1 MMVHPKF
8 LNSVEWDELIYPGPE
23 VIRSYDDF
31 RVYQRWMSDKMV
43 EVPAALF
50 GAEMGLGKTASA
62 LKAIR
67 TLLDSGE
74 TRHWLIVAP
83 LRVAELTWPEEI
95 ATWDFARDIP
105 YRVVTGTEA
114 ERKAALRLKGR
125 KITIINR
132 ENLRWLL
139 EMHGPKGW
147 PYEGLVYD
155 EASRL
160 KAARMRGQ
168 PKVDPETGEVI
179 RKGRLT
185 GFGVI
190 NRVRGLTR
198 RVIEL
203 SGTPTPNGL
212 IDLYG
217 PIYVIDK
224 GDRLGTSKTQ
234 FEDRWFSF
242 NKYTYEKKIREGAEG
257 EIMDRVGDVFFSLKE
272 ADYLDLP
279 PMVIR
284 DHKVRLSNKEMDT
297 YHEMQR
303 EFAIEVVNR
312 WDEPEVIEAVNNGV
326 LCGKLLQLANGSIYS
341 EDGSAVPFH
350 DHKLK
355 VLEGIFAEAMGKP
368 VLVAYSFQFDR
379 DAILKKFGKKAK
391 LFDGST
397 QMMRDWNAGKIPMM
411 VMHPASAGHGLNFQ
425 RGGNIAVWYGLTWSL
440 ELYLQFIKRLHRSG
454 QKESHV
460 FLHRILAAGTADY
473 DVLDKLTEKGATQ
486 SRIMDAVRVILE
498 AAA

>member
-1 MMVHPKF
+1 MSVHPKF
-8 LNSVEWDELIYPGPE
+8 LNSVELDELIWPGPE
-23 VIRSYDDF
+23 VIRSYRDF
-31 RVYQRWMSDKMV
+31 RPYQKWMAGKMI
-43 EVPAALF
+43 EEPAVLV
-50 GAEMGLGKTASA
+50 GAEMGLGKTAA
-62 LKAIR
+62 TLYAIKNLLKK
-67 TLLDSGE
+67 GE
-74 TRHWLIVAP
+74 VRHVLIVAP

-105 YRVVTGTEA
+105 YRVVTGTDEQ
-114 ERKAALRLKGR
+114 RRAALRLKGR

-147 PYEGLVYD
+147 PYDALVYD

-160 KAARMRGQ
+160 KAARQRGK
-168 PKVDPETGEVI
+168 PKINPETGEVI

-185 GFGVI
+185 EFGVI

-203 SGTPTPNGL
+203 SGTPSPNGL
-212 IDLYG
+212 IDIYG
-217 PIYVIDK
+217 PIYVLDR
-224 GDRLGTSKTQ
+224 GDRLGASKTA

-242 NKYTYEKKIREGAEG
+242 NKYTYEKKIRDGAES
-257 EIMDRVGDVFFSLKE
+257 EIMGLLKDVFFSLRE
-272 ADYLDLP
+272 EDYLNLP
-279 PMVIR
+279 PLMVQ
-284 DHKVRLSNKEMDT
+284 DHRVELAPKEMEV
-297 YHEMQR
+297 YREMER
-303 EFAIEVVNR
+303 EFAIEVVDR
-312 WDEPEVIEAVNNGV
+312 WGEPEVIEAVNNGV

-341 EDGSAVPFH
+341 ESGDAIPFH
-350 DHKLK
+350 HRKLD
-355 VLEGIFAEAMGKP
+355 VLEQIVQEAMGKP

-397 QMMRDWNAGKIPMM
+397 QMMRDWNSGRIPML

-473 DVLDKLTEKGATQ
+473 SVASKLTEKGATQ
-486 SRIMDAVRVILE
+486 SRIMDAVRVRLE